1 MTPEQRLQKVT
12 ELNEKARISMIN
24 ENHMPDNPVG
34 VWVNGLLV
42 PMPKAIADKYNI
54 EGFG

>member
-12 ELNEKARISMIN
+12 ELNEKARLSMIN
-24 ENHMPDNPVG
+24 ENHVPEKPVG

-42 PMPKAIADKYNI
+42 PMPKTIADKYNNEAI
-54 EGFG
+54 

>member
-24 ENHMPDNPVG
+24 ENHVPENPVG

-42 PMPKAIADKYNI
+42 PMPKNVANKYNNEAI
-54 EGFG
+54 